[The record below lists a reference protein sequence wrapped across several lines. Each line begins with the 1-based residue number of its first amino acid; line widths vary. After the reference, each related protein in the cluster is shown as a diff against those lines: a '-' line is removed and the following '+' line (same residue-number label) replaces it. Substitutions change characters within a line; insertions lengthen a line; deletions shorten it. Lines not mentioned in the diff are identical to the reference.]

1 MDTLSQKLRCFEA
14 ALAHY
19 EPDIARFPDDRFA
32 FLACLEAFAALKEGN
47 FGVGAVLVDGN
58 GEVVGRAHNQMF
70 VPFFRSDLHGEMVL
84 LNAFEENNRGQT
96 HMRGYSLF
104 SSLEPCTMCLGRL
117 IFSGIGRIRYVA
129 EDLGGGMAH
138 LLPHLP
144 PTWLNLATGRQEFAL
159 ADCSPVLRGW
169 ASEICFAN
177 ADILQ
182 HRLTNRY

>member
-1 MDTLSQKLRCFEA
+1 MDTLSQTLKRLEA
-14 ALAHY
+14 ALARY
-19 EPDIARFPDDRFA
+19 EPDISRFPDDGFA
-32 FLACLEAFAALKEGN
+32 YLACLEAFAALKEGN

-58 GEVVGRAHNQMF
+58 GEVVARAHNQMF
-70 VPFFRSDLHGEMVL
+70 VPYFRSDLHGEMVL
-84 LNAFEENNRGQT
+84 LNAFEQNNRGQA
-96 HMRGYSLF
+96 HMRAYSLF

-138 LLPHLP
+138 LRQHLP

-159 ADCSPVLRGW
+159 ADCSPALRGL

-177 ADILQ
+177 ADDLQ
-182 HRLTNRY
+182 HRLTKRY